1 MRNFRSHKIAVFF
14 ALSLF
19 VGAAVAQD
27 ADNGPAPVKI
37 IKNIASFITGTITD
51 IVSGTAKL
59 ASDVVQKSVGIDIF
73 KRGYG
78 NRRDHDPVP
87 ECLSKDAR
95 NEMLKMHADYSREIH
110 QYEEELGQELKKDED
125 AFEKNVSAEDSRQ
138 VLLEKKSKLEKQA
151 DEAYARFDG
160 KVNNLNDK
168 FDDKR
173 DTIIKQDREKNSC

>member
-1 MRNFRSHKIAVFF
+1 MKNFRSHKLAVFF

-19 VGAAVAQD
+19 AGTAFAQD
-27 ADNGPAPVKI
+27 ANKAPAPVKI
-37 IKNIASFITGTITD
+37 IENIASFITGTITD

-87 ECLSKDAR
+87 ECLSENAR
-95 NEMLKMHADYSREIH
+95 NEMLKMHAEYSKEIH

-125 AFEKNVSAEDSRQ
+125 TFEKNVSAEDSRQ
-138 VLLEKKSKLEKQA
+138 ELIAKKAALEKQA
-151 DEAYARFDG
+151 DQAYAKFDG
-160 KVNNLNDK
+160 KVNKLNDK

-173 DTIIKQDREKNSC
+173 DAIIKQDREKNNC